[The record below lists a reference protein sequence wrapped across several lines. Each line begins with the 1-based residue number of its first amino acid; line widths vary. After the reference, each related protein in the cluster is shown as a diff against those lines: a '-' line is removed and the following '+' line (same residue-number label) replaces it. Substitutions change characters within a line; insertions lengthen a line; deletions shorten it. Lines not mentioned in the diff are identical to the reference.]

1 MTVSRSFPAE
11 LTHLADI
18 RRFVQEAAA
27 ALQADPDEVYDV
39 IQAVDESA
47 ANIITHGYRGAP
59 GTIEV
64 EVRPE
69 AEALVVCLR
78 DHAPPFD
85 PTRLPPPDMTLPL
98 DRRPIGGLGVYLT
111 RKLMDEVIHQVT
123 PQGGNL
129 LILVKRAILNGASK
143 GGKT

>member
-18 RRFVQEAAA
+18 RRFVQETAA
-27 ALQADPDEVYDV
+27 ALHADPPELYDV

-47 ANIITHGYRGAP
+47 ANIIMHGYCGAP

-64 EVRPE
+64 EVRSE
-69 AEALVVCLR
+69 GETLVVCLR

-85 PTRLPPPDMTLPL
+85 PTQLPPPDVTLPL

-111 RKLMDEVIHQVT
+111 RKLMDEVIHQET